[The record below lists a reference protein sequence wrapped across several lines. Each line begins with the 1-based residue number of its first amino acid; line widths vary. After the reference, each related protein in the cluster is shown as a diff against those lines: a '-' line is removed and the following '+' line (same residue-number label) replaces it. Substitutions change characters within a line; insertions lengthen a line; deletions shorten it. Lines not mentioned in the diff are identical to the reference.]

1 MTLAQ
6 RLTSAPLFLLGEIKC
21 RFSETSKQMKGLG
34 DFLKSYF
41 REESQ
46 PIFYLERDYRWRDEA
61 KAVSEA
67 RRHTM
72 IVIKETTIDEM
83 RERGVF
89 SLPLDEITL
98 SSTITTIRLS
108 LRLQLHMTYSN
119 GDKHLSISGSPQIL
133 DAEKL
138 MEATGER
145 SG

>member
-1 MTLAQ
+1 
-6 RLTSAPLFLLGEIKC
+6 
-21 RFSETSKQMKGLG
+21 MKGLG

-46 PIFYLERDYRWRDEA
+46 PIFCLERDYGWRDEA
-61 KAVSEA
+61 EAVSEPP
-67 RRHTM
+67 RHTE

-108 LRLQLHMTYSN
+108 LRLQRYMSYSN
-119 GDKHLSISGSPQIL
+119 GDEHLSISGSPQIL